1 MTAKEVL
8 SVRFAYYIAI
18 TNINAI
24 CKEAPSYMQVQAFLF
39 ADDMVILAE
48 GKEELRRGLGVL

>member
-24 CKEAPSYMQVQAFLF
+24 CKEAPSYMQVG
-39 ADDMVILAE
+39 E
-48 GKEELRRGLGVL
+48 LGVMSYGFWMG